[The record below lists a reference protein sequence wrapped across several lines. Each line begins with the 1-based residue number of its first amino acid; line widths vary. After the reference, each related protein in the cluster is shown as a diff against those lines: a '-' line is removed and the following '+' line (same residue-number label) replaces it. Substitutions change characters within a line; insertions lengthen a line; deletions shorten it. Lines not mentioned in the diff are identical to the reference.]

1 MKPSSRGDRMRRP
14 LDLTTDPA
22 AVADPPLPNTY
33 WVVPG
38 RLLAGEYPGRSKLNA
53 SRERVRRLL
62 EIGID
67 CFINLTHPD
76 ELEPYDVELPE
87 GVEHHRI
94 PIRDHDV
101 PEGPEHMAEILVR
114 LEGALAAGRN
124 VYVHCHA
131 GIGRTGTVIGCWLVE
146 RGFPGEDAL
155 DELNRLWRQCSR
167 ALEWGAIPETPE
179 QVEFVLRWRP
189 QGLAVASSLRGA
201 RTSAAPLA
209 GRRGS
214 PGREEARRAA
224 PALPLIES
232 DAAQPAA
239 ATLRERFL
247 GSFVGLA
254 IGDALAAPAQNAA
267 PGSFEPITG
276 LRGGGPFALPAGAW
290 SDDTAMALCLAESL
304 LECNGFE
311 PRDQVDRYWRWQRE
325 GRPSATG
332 RCVGIRSST
341 ARALALAQWRRL
353 PFAGSHDPRQ
363 LDPDPLSRVA
373 PVVMFFFD
381 RPDLALQCAADA
393 ARTTCQSP
401 VVLDACRL
409 FAAML
414 YGALAGYPKDELLS
428 PGPDLLGPVALKP
441 RIERLRRGT
450 YREVDASRI
459 RAGENVI
466 EALRA
471 ALWAFAGTESFSAGA
486 LRVANL
492 GGSCDVAAAVYGQ
505 LAGAYYG
512 LGAIPR
518 EWQNLLIGREIIV
531 SLAER
536 LLERAQLRV
545 RP

>member
-1 MKPSSRGDRMRRP
+1 MQPPLRGDRMPRP
-14 LDLTTDPA
+14 RSLTTDPA
-22 AVADPPLPNTY
+22 AVAEPPLPNTY

-62 EIGID
+62 EAGID

-76 ELEPYDVELPE
+76 ELEPYHVELPE
-87 GVEHHRI
+87 GVEHHRV

-101 PEGPEHMAEILVR
+101 PEDPEHMAEILMR

-146 RGFPGEDAL
+146 RGYSGEDAL

-167 ALEWGAIPETPE
+167 ALEWGAIPETPR
-179 QVEFVLRWRP
+179 QVDFVLQWRP
-189 QGLAVASSLRGA
+189 RGIAGADSLWGS
-201 RTSAAPLA
+201 SAATAPV
-209 GRRGS
+209 
-214 PGREEARRAA
+214 ARRRELPETREVRPPA
-224 PALPLIES
+224 PALPEIAAG
-232 DAAQPAA
+232 AAQPAA

-247 GSFVGLA
+247 GSLVGLA

-267 PGSFEPITG
+267 PGSFEPITS
-276 LRGGGPFALPAGAW
+276 LRGGGPFELPVGAW

-304 LECNGFE
+304 LESNGFE
-311 PRDQVDRYWRWQRE
+311 PRDQVDRYLRWQRE
-325 GRPSATG
+325 GWPSATG
-332 RCVGIRSST
+332 RCVGITAST
-341 ARALALAQWRRL
+341 ARALALAQWRRQ

-363 LDPDPLSRVA
+363 LDPEPLSRIA
-373 PVVMFFFD
+373 PVVMFYID
-381 RPDLALQCAADA
+381 QPGLAVQYACDA
-393 ARTTCQSP
+393 ARTTCQAP

-409 FAAML
+409 FAAIL
-414 YGALAGYPKDELLS
+414 YGALAGYPREQLLA
-428 PGPDLLGPVALKP
+428 PEPELLGPVALKP

-450 YREVDASRI
+450 YRGVDASRM
-459 RAGENVI
+459 RVGENVV

-512 LGAIPR
+512 VSAIPQ
-518 EWQNLLIGREIIV
+518 EWRNLLSGREIIV

-545 RP
+545 RL